1 MFKNFFF
8 MRLRKNTTKSD
19 ILCHVVGVCLYKIK
33 EFYMNLLSFMKEFPT
48 EQSCKEHFITYRKG
62 KGVVCQKCASTEHYW
77 LNRKEQFQCKQ
88 CRFRTTLR
96 SGTVLHATKLPYMYW
111 YIAMHLMTSTKKGF
125 SAHELKRQLGHKRY
139 EPIWAMMHK
148 IRESMGL
155 ADAKFILKDSVGIDD
170 AYISTYT
177 SMQDRVE
184 LKRGK
189 GSQKKSKVTVMVE
202 SIPLEKNGKEEM
214 YMGKAKLVLNP
225 SEESENIDSIAL
237 QNIAS
242 DSILFS
248 DKSSSYVNLK
258 NYFEENIQT
267 ISEELKSKIDLKWI
281 NVTISNLKRFLLGI
295 YHVVKERY
303 LQEYLNEFAFKLNR
317 RNYTNK
323 FDNLLLNSI

>member
-1 MFKNFFF
+1 
-8 MRLRKNTTKSD
+8 
-19 ILCHVVGVCLYKIK
+19 
-33 EFYMNLLSFMKEFPT
+33 
-48 EQSCKEHFITYRKG
+48 
-62 KGVVCQKCASTEHYW
+62 
-77 LNRKEQFQCKQ
+77 
-88 CRFRTTLR
+88 
-96 SGTVLHATKLPYMYW
+96 
-111 YIAMHLMTSTKKGF
+111 
-125 SAHELKRQLGHKRY
+125 
-139 EPIWAMMHK
+139 
-148 IRESMGL
+148 
-155 ADAKFILKDSVGIDD
+155 
-170 AYISTYT
+170 
-177 SMQDRVE
+177 MQDRVE

-267 ISEELKSKIDLKWI
+267 ISEELKSKLDLKWI